1 MNTIHSIV
9 RAGER
14 AGLKYSEAVRFTD
27 LAIRNGQRA
36 EDLPSKER
44 RYLESRE
51 TDPGCKTILYNGYIF
66 IFRDE
71 DICITM
77 YAAPSW
83 FLKKRHYDGKT
94 RVRNAKKYLR
104 YADPDGLEAA

>member
-1 MNTIHSIV
+1 MNTIHSIL
-9 RAGER
+9 RANER
-14 AGLKYSEAVRFTD
+14 AGMKYSEAVRFTD
-27 LAIRNGQRA
+27 LAIRNGLRP
-36 EDLPSKER
+36 EDLPRKER
-44 RYLESRE
+44 KYMESRE
-51 TDPGCKTILYNGYIF
+51 TDAGCKTILYNGYIF
-66 IFRDE
+66 IMRDE

-104 YADPDGLEAA
+104 YANPDVLEAA